1 MNQIGI
7 ITNNRR
13 SFHSFIIEDLRGTPM
28 DNRFIHLEYPEQVR
42 GREFECVYVVQPC
55 DYIPKFDEIIDQL
68 TYRGVLPIYI

>member
-1 MNQIGI
+1 
-7 ITNNRR
+7 
-13 SFHSFIIEDLRGTPM
+13 M